1 MTNEEIKK
9 IIHNLELACEGIKLQ
24 TEQISELKSEIS
36 ILTDANKNL
45 QELYREEQTKVET
58 AKQKVIDAYKKLKTA
73 KSEAIKEFAEKLKSK
88 ALEVEAA
95 DYFYAVAVDD
105 IDELM
110 KAETE
115 EVVEVV

>member
-1 MTNEEIKK
+1 MK
-9 IIHNLELACEGIKLQ
+9 
-24 TEQISELKSEIS
+24 
-36 ILTDANKNL
+36 DANENL
-45 QELYREEQTKVET
+45 QELYREEQAKVET
-58 AKQKVIDAYKKLKTA
+58 AKQKAIDAYKKLKTV
-73 KSEAIKEFAEKLKSK
+73 KSEAIKEFVEKLKSK
-88 ALEVEAA
+88 APLVEIA

>member
-36 ILTDANKNL
+36 ILKDANKNL
-45 QELYREEQTKVET
+45 QELYREEQAKVET
-58 AKQKVIDAYKKLKTA
+58 AKQKAIDAYRKLKTV
-73 KSEAIKEFAEKLKSK
+73 KSKAIKEFAEKLAIKLTANYSD
-88 ALEVEAA
+88 E
-95 DYFYAVAVDD
+95 YCHWIDD
-105 IDELM
+105 TIDELM
-110 KAETE
+110 KSETK